1 MLHRLQR
8 HTERQEQQRDA
19 RRGQGTQRLSAPG
32 KRFTDEKGRHLIGKE
47 EGGGGPRWMQ
57 LEEDCLPALS

>member
-8 HTERQEQQRDA
+8 HAERQEQQWDA

-32 KRFTDEKGRHLIGKE
+32 KGFTDEKGRHLIGKE
-47 EGGGGPRWMQ
+47 EGGGPRWMQ
-57 LEEDCLPALS
+57 LGQAYLPALS